1 MYKRQLWDR
10 ALLARLRTME
20 EPDLAALPD
29 ISEGLENRLYR
40 ASRTAKSPEALLADA
55 KTCLLYTSAISHY
68 NLMGRGTA
76 IGRGGIPPIGE

>member
-1 MYKRQLWDR
+1 MAGQLRLAKAQGALPDRALWDR

-20 EPDLAALPD
+20 EPDCAALPD

-55 KTCLLYTSAISHY
+55 KTK
-68 NLMGRGTA
+68 R
-76 IGRGGIPPIGE
+76 